1 MLTVTRRSAAKA
13 RTQAANQIHALVVTA
28 PEPLKH
34 QLKGMKLKARV
45 AVCAR
50 WRPGQAQTTV
60 AYAKKALRYLARR
73 YRSLDTEIAQLDVE
87 IRSLC
92 AKANPALLAAEG
104 VGSDT
109 AAGDNPERMNS
120 EASFAALCGASPV
133 HASSGQTTR
142 HRLNRGGN
150 RQANNALWRIATT
163 RMRHDATTKDYVAK
177 WSSPRGLD
185 TRFMRPCDG
194 SSCPPIRLVA
204 AVRSWSE
211 AGGGC
216 TRLRSTIGLTGGLGA
231 GCGSRLGG
239 RVLS

>member
-1 MLTVTRRSAAKA
+1 MFSDVEVGSAHENDVGVLWSAGVTKGCGMDPLRFCPEQSVKRGQLASLLVRAGGVGSDAGGEEDDGGGGSGSGGVAAGAGRSVRPAGVVTVPDAPRS
-13 RTQAANQIHALVVTA
+13 LVVTA
-28 PEPLKH
+28 ASE
-34 QLKGMKLKARV
+34 QLLVG
-45 AVCAR
+45 
-50 WRPGQAQTTV
+50 WRPPRDDGGS
-60 AYAKKALRYLARR
+60 ALTGYSMQWREAGGAW
-73 YRSLDTEIAQLDVE
+73 DAAVE
-87 IRSLC
+87 
-92 AKANPALLAAEG
+92 
-104 VGSDT
+104 VD
-109 AAGDNPERMNS
+109 
-120 EASFAALCGASPV
+120 
-133 HASSGQTTR
+133 
-142 HRLNRGGN
+142 
-150 RQANNALWRIATT
+150 
-163 RMRHDATTKDYVAK
+163 